1 MRAASATDASGSART
16 AEEPFKGG
24 QVTICVPTVTNKR
37 SHNVTCGGVVGVIL
51 SCHTAEGPTSMSD
64 LPEPG
69 PAFTLVQ
76 LATLAAWSASRPRG
90 FRHVLAQAYEQQ
102 DEVAEM
108 TQREAHDHLYRIYPT
123 VDGRV
128 CLEMTHGG
136 DAWEMGT
143 IEEALAGLLVLE
155 EELEIEWAAFAR

>member
-1 MRAASATDASGSART
+1 
-16 AEEPFKGG
+16 
-24 QVTICVPTVTNKR
+24 
-37 SHNVTCGGVVGVIL
+37 
-51 SCHTAEGPTSMSD
+51 MSD
-64 LPEPG
+64 PSEPG

-76 LATLAAWSASRPRG
+76 LATLAAWSAGRPRG

-143 IEEALAGLLVLE
+143 IEEALTGLLVLE
-155 EELEIEWAAFAR
+155 EELEIEWAAFARQPTIA